1 MRLEMFTG
9 IIEEIGTV
17 QRLSQSAASPLYL
30 QCQSVLVGTRIG
42 DSVAVNGVCLT
53 VTELFGDGFTADLQP
68 ITRRLTNLGSLRPG
82 DSVNLER
89 SVGVGQRFGGHY
101 VQGHI
106 DGVARIVSLV
116 GEGTSILLRL
126 ALPSDLRHYVVEQG
140 FITVDGASLTVMRL
154 WPDGVEVS
162 LVYHTQH
169 SITLTRR
176 RPGNHVNIE
185 VDVFAKY
192 VERLVGASPSAGGDI
207 SMDVLQRNGFA

>member
-1 MRLEMFTG
+1 MFTG
-9 IIEEIGTV
+9 IIEEIGAV
-17 QRLSQSAASPLYL
+17 QRLSQTATSLL
-30 QCQSVLVGTRIG
+30 HIRCHSVLEGTRIG
-42 DSVAVNGVCLT
+42 DSIAVNGVCLT
-53 VTELFGDGFTADLQP
+53 VTSLFASGFTADLQP
-68 ITRRLTNLGSLRPG
+68 VTRRLSNLGSLRPG

-116 GEGTSILLRL
+116 GEGTSILVRL
-126 ALPSDLRHYVVEQG
+126 ALPSDLRRYVVERG
-140 FITVDGASLTVMRL
+140 FITVDGASLTVMQL

-176 RPGNHVNIE
+176 RPGDQVNIE
-185 VDVFAKY
+185 TDVIAKY
-192 VERLVGASPSAGGDI
+192 VERLLGETPGG
-207 SMDVLQRNGFA
+207 SGTMDLLRRSGFA

>member
-1 MRLEMFTG
+1 MFTG
-9 IIEEIGTV
+9 IIEEIGAV
-17 QRLSQSAASPLYL
+17 QRLSQTATSLL
-30 QCQSVLVGTRIG
+30 HIRCHSVLEGTRIG
-42 DSVAVNGVCLT
+42 DSIAVNGVCLT
-53 VTELFGDGFTADLQP
+53 VTSLFASGFTADLQP
-68 ITRRLTNLGSLRPG
+68 VTRRLSNLGSLRPG

-116 GEGTSILLRL
+116 GEGTSILVRL
-126 ALPSDLRHYVVEQG
+126 ALPSDLRRYVVERG

-176 RPGNHVNIE
+176 RPGDQVNIE
-185 VDVFAKY
+185 TDVIAKY
-192 VERLVGASPSAGGDI
+192 VERLLGETPGG
-207 SMDVLQRNGFA
+207 SGTMDLLRRSGFA

>member
-1 MRLEMFTG
+1 MFTG
-9 IIEEIGTV
+9 IIEEIGAV
-17 QRLSQSAASPLYL
+17 QRLSQTAASPLHIR
-30 QCQSVLVGTRIG
+30 CQSVLEGTRIG
-42 DSVAVNGVCLT
+42 DSIAVNGVCLT
-53 VTELFGDGFTADLQP
+53 VTELFADGFTADLQP
-68 ITRRLTNLGSLRPG
+68 VTRRLSNLGSLRPG

-116 GEGTSILLRL
+116 GEGTSILVRL
-126 ALPSDLRHYVVEQG
+126 ALPSDLRRYVVERG

-169 SITLTRR
+169 SITLTRK
-176 RPGNHVNIE
+176 RPGDRVNIE
-185 VDVFAKY
+185 TDVIAKY
-192 VERLVGASPSAGGDI
+192 VERLLGATSQGD
-207 SMDVLQRNGFA
+207 STMDLLRRNGFA